1 MCINTIIKPKS
12 EEVDGYS
19 QQSQN
24 ANMVQCYKNLFCLWS
39 YRFLHLFPSTCWWC
53 YQCAKWNKFKPALC
67 LWMPETT
74 TVKNNIL
81 TKEILV
87 RGAWSNKIEDVGGN
101 SSELKVT
108 LYLDLTIYFLYF
120 SFAMNLLGYFF
131 IRINMKT

>member
-1 MCINTIIKPKS
+1 
-12 EEVDGYS
+12 
-19 QQSQN
+19 
-24 ANMVQCYKNLFCLWS
+24 
-39 YRFLHLFPSTCWWC
+39 
-53 YQCAKWNKFKPALC
+53 
-67 LWMPETT
+67 MPETT